1 MALGCHGS
9 CITNYPGGR
18 APPLCPHFFHDVCRV
33 RGIIFP
39 IANFSLRQWTAAEIT
54 GTLLTPERQ
63 GKYKLRKADSRAL
76 ICWLSL
82 FAMNLLY
89 AIFCRKKP
97 PAWILFP
104 SAWGLTCCVFIIMI
118 QTIFTTQCFY
128 ICLLPHSQLI
138 CIPNLYKGHFT
149 GNMLLIFKVAKFAKV
164 CVGLSHITHL
174 YNNTSVEEHVVENA
188 FE

>member
-1 MALGCHGS
+1 MQSAWDYIPHRQLLPQTMNS
-9 CITNYPGGR
+9 CRDYRHLANPRTPRKIQIKKGR
-18 APPLCPHFFHDVCRV
+18 QQSTDLLAFSVCNESIV
-33 RGIIFP
+33 CNI
-39 IANFSLRQWTAAEIT
+39 LQ
-54 GTLLTPERQ
+54 
-63 GKYKLRKADSRAL
+63 
-76 ICWLSL
+76 
-82 FAMNLLY
+82 
-89 AIFCRKKP
+89 KKT